1 MRVAVD
7 TNRYVDLA
15 RGLPEAAER
24 LKSAE
29 AIFLP
34 FIVLGELRAGF
45 LGGSKRD
52 ENERSLTVFLNSPRV
67 EILYADDG
75 TTHHYSRLMFQLR
88 RQGTPIPTN
97 DIWTAA
103 LVVQHD
109 LLLFDRDRHFDALP
123 QLARL

>member
-15 RGLPEAAER
+15 RGIPEAAER
-24 LKSAE
+24 LKTAE

-45 LGGSKRD
+45 LGGKKRD
-52 ENERSLTVFLNSPRV
+52 ENERSLTIFLNSPRV
-67 EILYADDG
+67 EVLYADEV
-75 TTHHYSRLMFQLR
+75 TTHHYSRLVFQLR

-109 LLLFDRDRHFDALP
+109 LLLFHRDRHFDALP